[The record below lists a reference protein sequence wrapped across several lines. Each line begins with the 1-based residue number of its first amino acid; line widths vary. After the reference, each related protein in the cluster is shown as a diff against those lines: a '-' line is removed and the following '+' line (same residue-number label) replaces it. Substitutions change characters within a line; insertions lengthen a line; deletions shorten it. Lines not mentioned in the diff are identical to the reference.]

1 MITRARFDFWVA
13 ALTAI
18 ATLTSFAIAV
28 ATTPKSGPFCVNDC
42 VGYPY
47 TDIAAYIP
55 RDFLWLYPAL
65 LPAPLFVVMTNVILE
80 RAATAQ
86 KQFGR
91 LALAF
96 AVMAATLLT
105 ADYFIQLRVI
115 QPAVMKEEFDGLAAL
130 SQYNPHGVFIALEE
144 AGYLLM
150 AVGFLFAGSALPGRD
165 WLHRAV
171 RWVFAGGFIG
181 VMLMFVGFSIAYHL
195 DVEYRFEVAVITV
208 DWTVLIVAAALLAVA
223 YRRNPGH
230 GIPAAANSVPDA

>member
-1 MITRARFDFWVA
+1 MIRARFDFSVA

-18 ATLTSFAIAV
+18 ATLTSFAMGV
-28 ATTPKSGPFCVNDC
+28 ATPPKSGPFCVSNC

-55 RDFLWLYPAL
+55 GDFLWLYPAL

-86 KQFGR
+86 KRFGR

-115 QPAVMKEEFDGLAAL
+115 QPAVLKGEFDGLAAL
-130 SQYNPHGVFIALEE
+130 TQYNPHGVFIALED

-150 AVGFLFAGSALPGRD
+150 AVSFLFAGLGLSPQD
-165 WLHRAV
+165 TPSRAA
-171 RWVFAGGFIG
+171 RWVFASGFIG
-181 VMLMFVGFSIAYHL
+181 VMFLLVGLSMAYHL
-195 DVEYRFEVAVITV
+195 DVEYRFEVAAITV

-223 YRRNPGH
+223 YRRSSGH
-230 GIPAAANSVPDA
+230 GIPVNSVPDA